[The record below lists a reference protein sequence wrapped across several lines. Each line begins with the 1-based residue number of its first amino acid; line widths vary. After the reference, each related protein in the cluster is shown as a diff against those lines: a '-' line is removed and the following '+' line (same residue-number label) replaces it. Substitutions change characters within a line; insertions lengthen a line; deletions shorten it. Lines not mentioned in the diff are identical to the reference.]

1 MGGKGKRESYWQ
13 KGQQDM
19 AALIDRT
26 VKDQAWD
33 GVAETIPLTRA
44 TRSLRRPSLDALN
57 WGHLSP
63 SLVGDGLPGL

>member
-1 MGGKGKRESYWQ
+1 MGWKGKRESYWQ

-33 GVAETIPLTRA
+33 GVAETIPVLAQRA
-44 TRSLRRPSLDALN
+44 VSEGPRWTRSIGVISAPP
-57 WGHLSP
+57 W
-63 SLVGDGLPGL
+63 